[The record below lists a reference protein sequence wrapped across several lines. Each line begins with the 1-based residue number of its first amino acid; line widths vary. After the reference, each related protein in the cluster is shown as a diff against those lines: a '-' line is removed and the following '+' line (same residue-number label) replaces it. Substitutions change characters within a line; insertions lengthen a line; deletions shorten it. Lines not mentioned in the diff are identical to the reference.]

1 MKTLSIQRSAP
12 QRRAFVTSLALGLL
26 FIACES
32 TDGFAAAPAGPA
44 SRASARTTEAAS
56 PAKTA
61 ASKAAMVT
69 TSMAFPTGDPRTSA
83 LLVDK
88 LVPGQV
94 IAGELFEMAL
104 RVTNLTEQPLEN
116 VVITESLGENLEL
129 EESSV
134 KPESTGGN
142 RIWKLG
148 NLGPNQ
154 CKVVNLTATAKKPER
169 VETCLSVAYDTTLCT
184 TIPVVQ
190 PALELVASG
199 TPSALACDEIVYRYV
214 VSNTGT
220 GTAENVNV
228 RIELPEGL
236 ADEHGRRSIT
246 RSVGALSAG
255 KAVEL
260 TLSAKASKTGIFEHS
275 ASAMGSP
282 HLTAKSDVVA
292 TTVTRPVLAITA
304 SGTEK
309 AFGGRSLSYDITV
322 KNTGDGM
329 ARDALLE
336 DEIPAGLGFLSATPG
351 GRLFGGK
358 VQWSLGDLAPGGTA
372 TVNLKL
378 KADNLGTFVNRA
390 SARSQCA
397 EVASA
402 TATSNVTGIPAI
414 LLEVVDVADPIE
426 VGQVETYVITVT
438 NQGSAQDT
446 NIKVTV
452 TMPGTKFVSAEG
464 STQAMAGAGASGTI
478 TLAPVGVLAPKAK
491 ATWQI
496 RLRGREAAD
505 ARFTVSMIS
514 DQLSSPVTE
523 NEATNYYE

>member
-1 MKTLSIQRSAP
+1 
-12 QRRAFVTSLALGLL
+12 V
-26 FIACES
+26 
-32 TDGFAAAPAGPA
+32 AG
-44 SRASARTTEAAS
+44 
-56 PAKTA
+56 
-61 ASKAAMVT
+61 
-69 TSMAFPTGDPRTSA
+69 
-83 LLVDK
+83 
-88 LVPGQV
+88 
-94 IAGELFEMAL
+94 
-104 RVTNLTEQPLEN
+104 
-116 VVITESLGENLEL
+116 
-129 EESSV
+129 
-134 KPESTGGN
+134 
-142 RIWKLG
+142 
-148 NLGPNQ
+148 
-154 CKVVNLTATAKKPER
+154 
-169 VETCLSVAYDTTLCT
+169 
-184 TIPVVQ
+184 
-190 PALELVASG
+190 G
-199 TPSALACDEIVYRYV
+199 TPSALACDEIVYTYV

-220 GTAENVNV
+220 GTAENVDV

-322 KNTGDGM
+322 KNTGDGL
-329 ARDALLE
+329 AQDALLE
-336 DEIPAGLGFLSATPG
+336 DEIPSGLSFLSATQG
-351 GRLFGGK
+351 GRQFGGK
-358 VQWSLGDLAPGGTA
+358 VQWSLGDLPPGGTA

-378 KADNLGTFVNRA
+378 KADNLGTFVNRVN
-390 SARSQCA
+390 ARSQCA

-446 NIKVTV
+446 NIRVAV
-452 TMPGTKFVSAEG
+452 TMPGNTEFVSAEG